1 MPTASQTSAP
11 SNDPMVALKTPYLGT
26 FHAMAYF
33 THLELNSLLSQ
44 IKELFHLL
52 SLANS
57 SVIGISE
64 MNFDSSFF
72 NNEIAIEGYD
82 LVRLFKKGV
91 VSLISSST
99 LSLTVIK
106 LTCVLIV
113 LCCIVHD

>member
-11 SNDPMVALKTPYLGT
+11 SNAPMVTWKTPHLGT
-26 FHAMAYF
+26 FHAITHF

-57 SVIGISE
+57 FVIGISE
-64 MNFDSSFF
+64 MNFDSSFL

-82 LVRLFKKGV
+82 LVRLF
-91 VSLISSST
+91 
-99 LSLTVIK
+99 
-106 LTCVLIV
+106 
-113 LCCIVHD
+113 